1 MALAGQGAITIWQDA
16 RPEARAEFFE
26 WHNREH
32 VPERLSIP
40 GFLRGR
46 RWMAIEGAPEF
57 FTLYETASPQVH
69 ISAGYLERLNN
80 PSPWTKRFAPN
91 MVNNIRSLCRVA
103 FSAGPGQ
110 GGLLVA
116 LRYDVA
122 PESEPAQLRLLTGQI
137 FPKLVKRPGIAGVHL
152 CLADKAASSI
162 QTEEKKSRP
171 QAALVPAWVILVEG
185 AAGRSSLLAAC
196 DAALADDV
204 LAAAGAH
211 GIARGLYQ
219 LQYSYSAMAG
229 AVA

>member
-1 MALAGQGAITIWQDA
+1 MALLGLGAITIWQDA
-16 RPEARAEFFE
+16 RPAARAEFFE

-32 VPERLSIP
+32 IPERAGIA
-40 GFLRGR
+40 GFLRAR
-46 RWMAIEGAPEF
+46 RWVAIDGAPEF
-57 FTLYETASPQVH
+57 FTLYETADPQVH
-69 ISAGYLERLNN
+69 TSAAYLERLNN
-80 PSPWTKRFAPN
+80 PSPWTRRFAPN
-91 MVNNIRSLCRVA
+91 MVNNMRALCRVA
-103 FSAGPGQ
+103 YSAGSGQ
-110 GGLLVA
+110 GGLLLT
-116 LRYDVA
+116 LRYDVTA
-122 PESEPAQLRLLTGQI
+122 ESEPAQLRLLSAQI
-137 FPKLVKRPGIAGVHL
+137 LPKLLEQSGITGAHL

-211 GIARGLYQ
+211 GIARGVYQ